1 MDGGTVRILG
11 FGTYNTSAHPRV
23 GILLDGLRDAGHT
36 VTELNEPLTVS
47 TESRVA
53 ALSSPSAALTFF
65 GALVTR
71 WTRLVR
77 GSAAYRGRNKPD
89 AILVGYLGHFDVLL
103 ARLLFPA
110 TTIILDHLI
119 YAADTAADRG
129 AKGRLLRRLLTALD
143 RLALTTADIVVY
155 DTPAHADLAP
165 ARLRDKGV
173 VVPVGASDA
182 WFDARRDSPD
192 NGLVFYGLYTPLQG
206 SPTIGR
212 ALRILADSGDLPKT
226 TMIGTGQDYDEV
238 RRIVGDADV
247 TWIDWADA
255 GELPDIVASH
265 SIGLGIFG
273 TTEKA
278 QRVIPNKVYQSMA
291 AGCAT
296 ITSDTA
302 PQRDVLG
309 DAATYA
315 PAGDAE
321 ALASAIRELVGDDE
335 RREEMRER
343 AFRLASRA
351 FSHGAVIAP
360 LEERLTAER
369 PT

>member
-71 WTRLVR
+71 WTRLIR
-77 GSAAYRGRNKPD
+77 GRAAYRGKNRPD
-89 AILVGYLGHFDVLL
+89 AVLVGYLGHFDVLL
-103 ARLLFPA
+103 ARLLFPQ

-129 AKGRLLRRLLTALD
+129 ARGGLLRRLLTVLD
-143 RLALTTADIVVY
+143 RLALTA
-155 DTPAHADLAP
+155 A
-165 ARLRDKGV
+165 
-173 VVPVGASDA
+173 
-182 WFDARRDSPD
+182 
-192 NGLVFYGLYTPLQG
+192 
-206 SPTIGR
+206 
-212 ALRILADSGDLPKT
+212 
-226 TMIGTGQDYDEV
+226 
-238 RRIVGDADV
+238 
-247 TWIDWADA
+247 
-255 GELPDIVASH
+255 DIVASH

-278 QRVIPNKVYQSMA
+278 QRVVPNKVYQSMA